1 MLPSISPAQQIGVAV
16 LLVAVLLWLAG
27 FGRLVRGA
35 RFPHRPEPE
44 PRVAGLAG
52 LAAIPAQRRAEAHP
66 MESVELTEAEEEA
79 FASLVRSIRTL
90 PQR

>member
-1 MLPSISPAQQIGVAV
+1 MLPSISPAQHIGIAV
-16 LLVAVLLWLAG
+16 LLVAVFLWVAG
-27 FGRLVRGA
+27 FGRLVWGA
-35 RFPHRPEPE
+35 RLHHRPEAE

-52 LAAIPAQRRAEAHP
+52 IAAIPAQRRAEAHP
-66 MESVELTEAEEEA
+66 MESVELTEAEEAA